1 MRHDYEALYT
11 ALVHASQ
18 GNATLHAKVTA
29 AFSKATKPKPLA
41 KATSLLLDVARAMLA
56 DKRSPLAARL
66 AAENVTP
73 SFVDGLATAGKA
85 LATAAEHTSG
95 PRAAGPV
102 TERDLDLQDGTV
114 LAHMAWLY
122 DYFGTLH
129 AKDPSAP
136 HLVAI
141 ATRAYFVGHHRA
153 KAVAEAAGGTGDGTT
168 PS

>member
-1 MRHDYEALYT
+1 MRHDYDALYT
-11 ALVHASQ
+11 ALDHASQ
-18 GNATLHAKVTA
+18 GNAALHAKVTA

-102 TERDLDLQDGTV
+102 TERDLDLQDGTC

-122 DYFGTLH
+122 DYFGALH
-129 AKDPSAP
+129 AKDPGAP

-141 ATRAYFVGHHRA
+141 ATRSYFANHPRG
-153 KAVAEAAGGTGDGTT
+153 KAAAEPAGAPADGKT
-168 PS
+168 PA